1 MRDRM
6 TSDRAETIALN
17 GLAFLAAQQDHFDRF
32 VLGAGLE
39 PSALHARASDPG
51 FLQAV
56 IDFLLK
62 DDILLMDFCRE
73 QELDARDIHL
83 AHHVLGGS

>member
-1 MRDRM
+1 MRERM
-6 TSDRAETIALN
+6 TPDRAETIALN
-17 GLAFLAAQQDHFDRF
+17 GLAFLASRQDHFDRF

-39 PSALHARASDPG
+39 PSALRAQASDAG

-56 IDFLLK
+56 VDFLLK

-73 QELDARDIHL
+73 QELEARDIHL
-83 AHHVLGGS
+83 THHVLGGP